1 MCKGVLDLAQHKQQ
15 LRQQAIATRQNLP
28 THVWQGHSRSICHR
42 LAEWEPILTAH
53 IILAYI
59 SFRQEPDLSYLC
71 QKFPHKVWGFPRCA
85 GKELDWH
92 QVNPIS
98 LSQETEV
105 GKYGIVEPLT
115 SLPKIDM
122 SEVDVVL
129 VPSVACDR
137 QGYRLG
143 YGGGFYDRFLSKRSL
158 YTVGI
163 TFADYHLE
171 QLPSETWDVPLN
183 VVCTEV
189 GIQIV

>member
-1 MCKGVLDLAQHKQQ
+1 
-15 LRQQAIATRQNLP
+15 
-28 THVWQGHSRSICHR
+28 
-42 LAEWEPILTAH
+42 
-53 IILAYI
+53 
-59 SFRQEPDLSYLC
+59 
-71 QKFPHKVWGFPRCA
+71 
-85 GKELDWH
+85 
-92 QVNPIS
+92 
-98 LSQETEV
+98 
-105 GKYGIVEPLT
+105 
-115 SLPKIDM
+115 M

-143 YGGGFYDRFLSKRSL
+143 YGGGFYDRFLANRAL